1 MSGYDVIVVGGGF
14 AGLSAAVRV
23 ASLGAR
29 VLVLEAKARLGGRAT
44 SFVDRESG
52 EVVDNGQHVLL
63 GCYVDTFRFLDDIGA
78 SGNVRLQPQLAATMI
93 DRRGKRSRLVCP
105 ALPSPLHLLA
115 GVLDWDG
122 ISWRD
127 RLSVFGMAA
136 PLRLARR
143 SLAPGSTL
151 QAASPGETV
160 ENFLLHHGQSARM
173 CEMLWNPL
181 ALAACNQRPEL
192 AAAPTFVRVLAEM
205 FGADAKGAAVVLP
218 NKPLHEMYAE
228 PARAYLTSRG
238 GDVRTGATAKVKWDG
253 DQVAGVEAGGE
264 MWPTALVVSAVPW
277 FALPSLFDEVPR
289 SLADVVDRASR
300 MDASPIVTVNLW
312 LDRRVLDEPFVG
324 LPGRVMQWVF
334 DKGAIFGDGASH
346 IATVT
351 SGASSILE
359 RTNDDLVALAM
370 EELAA
375 ALPAARNARVVRASV
390 IREPHATFSLA
401 PGQPARPRA
410 DTPLRGFYLAGDWI
424 DTGLPATI
432 ESAVRSGHRAAE
444 LCAS

>member
-1 MSGYDVIVVGGGF
+1 M
-14 AGLSAAVRV
+14 SAAVRL
-23 ASLGAR
+23 ASRGAR

-44 SFVDRESG
+44 SFVDRDSG
-52 EVVDNGQHVLL
+52 EMVDNGQHVLL
-63 GCYVDTFRFLDDIGA
+63 GCYVDTFRFLGDIGA
-78 SGNVRLQPQLAATMI
+78 CDNVRLQPQLAATMI

-105 ALPSPLHLLA
+105 ALPSPLHLVA

-127 RLSVFGMAA
+127 RLSVFAMAA
-136 PLRLARR
+136 PLRLALR

-181 ALAACNQRPEL
+181 ALAACNQRPEV

-205 FGADAKGAAVVLP
+205 FGADAKDAAVALP
-218 NKPLHEMYAE
+218 IKPLHDMYAE

-238 GDVRTGATAKVKWDG
+238 CDVRTGATARVIPDG
-253 DQVAGVEAGGE
+253 ERVVGVESGGE
-264 MWPTALVVSAVPW
+264 TLPTDRVISAVPW
-277 FALPSLFDEVPR
+277 FALARLFDEVPPL
-289 SLADVVDRASR
+289 LANVVDRASR
-300 MDASPIVTVNLW
+300 MEASPIVTVNLW
-312 LDRRVLDEPFVG
+312 LDRRVLDEPFIG

-334 DKGAIFGDGASH
+334 DKGAIFSEGASH

-351 SGASSILE
+351 SGASSMLE
-359 RTNDDLVALAM
+359 RPNEDLVALAM
-370 EELAA
+370 DELAA

-410 DTPLRGFYLAGDWI
+410 ETPLRGFYLAGDWI

-432 ESAVRSGHRAAE
+432 ESAVRSGHSAAD
-444 LCAS
+444 LCNA